1 MDIMMILAIAG
12 HGPLE
17 LRGLGGVY
25 YIKFIRYYN
34 GIRRLGRGGWE
45 GFITLIPCV
54 PRYDTGIARVRKG
67 GGS

>member
-34 GIRRLGRGGWE
+34 GIRRLGGG
-45 GFITLIPCV
+45 
-54 PRYDTGIARVRKG
+54 G